1 MKNSLLID
9 MDTDRDEVI
18 KLSKS
23 QDLAESIQD
32 EESARQM
39 VLNDLTTV
47 CNALGTLIQ
56 LAHDKNYMSADKSS
70 NMCINFLR
78 DNFSN
83 TVDSVGPQE
92 STEETTED

>member
-23 QDLAESIQD
+23 QDLADTIQD
-32 EESARQM
+32 EETARQM

-47 CNALGTLIQ
+47 CNALATLIQ
-56 LAHDKNYMSADKSS
+56 LAHNKNYLSADKSS

-83 TVDSVGPQE
+83 TIGGVE
-92 STEETTED
+92 SSEEKTEE

>member
-9 MDTDRDEVI
+9 MDTERDEVI

-23 QDLAESIQD
+23 QDLAETIRD
-32 EESARQM
+32 EETARQM
-39 VLNDLTTV
+39 VLDDLTTV

-56 LAHDKNYMSADKSS
+56 LAHDKNYLSAERSS

-83 TVDSVGPQE
+83 TVGGVE
-92 STEETTED
+92 SSEEKTEE